1 MINIAIFMIYINIHN
16 IFYIVHLNVTSKCTL
31 IYETKM
37 TKIRYEIK
45 KSLSI
50 FKNKN
55 NENNYLWNKINIGRN
70 FFFL

>member
-1 MINIAIFMIYINIHN
+1 MIYINIHN
-16 IFYIVHLNVTSKCTL
+16 IFYIVHLNVTSKYTL

-37 TKIRYEIK
+37 TKVRYEIK

-55 NENNYLWNKINIGRN
+55 NENNYLWNKINIGR
-70 FFFL
+70 FFFFIKQSTK